1 MHIAQAKKCYHLY
14 CARDLSLEIVYH
26 NITMKSCYSYGGN
39 WTPLQRQGLTMI
51 HNHVPVGC
59 LCMATNDRPVYANDE
74 KSLNPESGAQTN
86 LPIWPLISGIST
98 TQSHS
103 IVDKWLGNTRIH
115 SKSHWLYYSIRLWSC
130 IAYHFLSKTERKN
143 EQFRLLKL
151 ITDWKVEA
159 NDDDKQCMVA
169 VLSSNCP
176 RNGAANY
183 LHQEN
188 NFSYK
193 DYLLVAVFAS
203 FAKIPREGTVSSSL

>member
-1 MHIAQAKKCYHLY
+1 MHIAQGMKCYHLH
-14 CARDLSLEIVYH
+14 CARDLWYVNYADNLEIVYH

-130 IAYHFLSKTERKN
+130 IAYHFCPKQN
-143 EQFRLLKL
+143 EKMSNFHYYWSCLLAEKLKL
-151 ITDWKVEA
+151 TTVTSSAWW
-159 NDDDKQCMVA
+159 QC
-169 VLSSNCP
+169 CP
-176 RNGAANY
+176 QIAPGMG
-183 LHQEN
+183 LPLICIKKTT
-188 NFSYK
+188 F
-193 DYLLVAVFAS
+193 F
-203 FAKIPREGTVSSSL
+203 